1 MQEYKGIRRDWFYGG
16 NTSGTHRV
24 KLCMFSPTEE
34 SNCYVYNVFVIVLT
48 DTDFTWSKNNNSPL
62 SNTAIFFINTDTFS
76 AKHKPSSGY
85 RLI

>member
-48 DTDFTWSKNNNSPL
+48 DTDFT
-62 SNTAIFFINTDTFS
+62 
-76 AKHKPSSGY
+76 
-85 RLI
+85 